1 MRNTVNTT
9 MVDINTSPVG
19 GVRRRGN
26 VMLFVIFIL
35 GTLFAASMAFLALMR
50 TEAGVMSSRRDQD
63 KLDVIIGGLS
73 DDLML
78 NSVTSLMGQ
87 GLLITGGNR
96 VPYVQDVV
104 DANADGVADRSD
116 SLSSFATIP
125 GVHHLVASNEPY
137 DPGTGV
143 LEWFAVSDPYRAWDD
158 RVDVHA
164 NPINSALPV
173 EPSLPAT
180 RPLRIRPLNGIGL
193 LPPYDYIYD
202 TTDDSFTLNWG
213 LSDADGDGVVDSVRH
228 RVALLGGGEADWG
241 LAGLGGTDDTTCS
254 GVIDVPFTGAPSF
267 TDPTGPL
274 TPLPCDDF
282 DGNGILDFGTLYP
295 QSFRRAIAAKL
306 RDPDPAVQDD
316 LDDLY
321 FSLRLIQNGGMAN
334 LGYSHR
340 ALIDN
345 LFGKF
350 GSGPNDLTAAN
361 MMNLPY
367 GPAVEQALRRR
378 GLLAPLRWSDPLA
391 TLGPLGEDM
400 LADDGRDGPLYKT
413 LFEALIIPQ
422 SGPPEDLQWFPVL
435 DEPGGNTPEDIYDLD
450 WAGRWM
456 NPNRWNDLND
466 SAGAGNADRHYD
478 IAHNVTTVST
488 GDMLMRN
495 GKFGAG
501 LLTGAMP
508 TYDPT
513 IDGWVDAGGVPY
525 SLSTDTAIQM
535 YPAYDVNH
543 NPATGVGDPSFI
555 DPTTGLPKV
564 PLPVMNAAFGYGRP
578 RDAGG
583 TPSSDIR
590 YAGMQFALHSIGNIN
605 APTQRE
611 IQTVQDYFT
620 VMLRN
625 VTVLG
630 PPGPD
635 GIPGTPD
642 DQDLIHDQAAQLT
655 ANFID
660 FADFDSGASPFAGLT
675 PGGRWDYPTIVQS
688 RSGKFFAGMEN
699 QPFISEVYVK
709 NPDEGGVELF
719 YPHAIGTL
727 DLGTLGYGIRVIKNG
742 GVSAVHW
749 LPMVTEIIGQTQ
761 RYIYYANA
769 GFSGAGPR
777 GNIDIDEIRDLGT
790 GGIVQLIRR
799 LPNGNLA
806 VVDEVTLNDPA
817 LVPPASFNASMQRD
831 TFGAAGWRATVPQYR
846 VTQAYQ
852 TLGSVND
859 DNGDRNL
866 RPDVA
871 PVHAT
876 TDSLGLEAAYPTTG
890 SLLLLMQHANEVRFD
905 PDGMSY
911 TLPPAKPMTFLLTT
925 GFGNVDNGH
934 MPVFDV
940 GQVAQGAFNGPQP
953 MDGTTG
959 LSIPWGQLVFD
970 YFTALAFDNQFNPLA
985 DPPLFAAPQEP
996 GNGPDGG
1003 AGPGDDVDGDLVPWE
1018 YDFGYQGFI
1027 AYLRAN
1033 QPTVELGGVRVH
1045 GRININ
1051 AAPWKVLDGLPL
1063 MHPKVMP
1070 IYKHLPV
1077 DPAAGGGIETLR
1089 WRDVLPY
1096 PTGAFPGPLGDRSF
1110 TPTGNG
1116 AGMTGPVVEKLGV
1129 GKAKGIVAYR
1139 ELRELPD
1146 PTGTWASRTTG
1157 NYNTL
1162 MPNSWRYRSDGSTNF
1177 LANTTQR
1184 HTAGFLTV
1192 GELANVRLPRPGDIT
1207 LVVTDAFS
1215 QMDNG
1220 QSYDFPFAQ
1229 NYLFAVAPLVA
1240 LGDWVTVKGHT
1251 FTAYGVLTGQG
1262 EVAEVNRLAERF
1274 EMVFDRSN
1282 LLISDDPAER
1292 PEVIYKVREP
1302 LSAVN
1307 PN

>member
-1 MRNTVNTT
+1 
-9 MVDINTSPVG
+9 
-19 GVRRRGN
+19 
-26 VMLFVIFIL
+26 
-35 GTLFAASMAFLALMR
+35 
-50 TEAGVMSSRRDQD
+50 
-63 KLDVIIGGLS
+63 
-73 DDLML
+73 
-78 NSVTSLMGQ
+78 
-87 GLLITGGNR
+87 
-96 VPYVQDVV
+96 
-104 DANADGVADRSD
+104 
-116 SLSSFATIP
+116 
-125 GVHHLVASNEPY
+125 
-137 DPGTGV
+137 
-143 LEWFAVSDPYRAWDD
+143 
-158 RVDVHA
+158 
-164 NPINSALPV
+164 
-173 EPSLPAT
+173 
-180 RPLRIRPLNGIGL
+180 
-193 LPPYDYIYD
+193 
-202 TTDDSFTLNWG
+202 
-213 LSDADGDGVVDSVRH
+213 
-228 RVALLGGGEADWG
+228 
-241 LAGLGGTDDTTCS
+241 
-254 GVIDVPFTGAPSF
+254 
-267 TDPTGPL
+267 
-274 TPLPCDDF
+274 
-282 DGNGILDFGTLYP
+282 
-295 QSFRRAIAAKL
+295 
-306 RDPDPAVQDD
+306 
-316 LDDLY
+316 
-321 FSLRLIQNGGMAN
+321 
-334 LGYSHR
+334 
-340 ALIDN
+340 
-345 LFGKF
+345 
-350 GSGPNDLTAAN
+350 

-378 GLLAPLRWSDPLA
+378 GVLAPLRWDDPLA
-391 TLGPLGEDM
+391 ALGPLGEDM

-413 LFEALIIPQ
+413 LFDALLV
-422 SGPPEDLQWFPVL
+422 PPTVPHEDLQWFPVL
-435 DEPGGNTPEDIYDLD
+435 DEPGGFTTDERYDLD

-456 NPNRWNDLND
+456 NPELWNDLD
-466 SAGAGNADRHYD
+466 GPGNVDRHYD
-478 IAHNVTTVST
+478 IPHIVTTVST
-488 GDMLMRN
+488 DDMLMRN

-508 TYDPT
+508 QYDPT
-513 IDGWVDAGGVPY
+513 IIDGWVDAGGAFYLP
-525 SLSTDTAIQM
+525 SGDSAIQI

-543 NPATGVGDPSFI
+543 NAATGVGDPSFI

-630 PPGPD
+630 APGPD
-635 GIPGTPD
+635 GNPGTAD

-660 FADFDSGASPFAGLT
+660 FADYDAGPPGGGGGQGTPSDLPTAILSRGTAGTVFYGIEKQPYISEIYWDPVTDPPVLAVELANPHNAQLNLSPFNPATPYGLQYVATGGGAATLMVTFSAVAGNVIVSGPNNRYLYATSNTAGLPPLGQSIDLIT
-675 PGGRWDYPTIVQS
+675 NPTTTLTAGDRIQLVRNFPGG
-688 RSGKFFAGMEN
+688 
-699 QPFISEVYVK
+699 
-709 NPDEGGVELF
+709 
-719 YPHAIGTL
+719 
-727 DLGTLGYGIRVIKNG
+727 
-742 GVSAVHW
+742 
-749 LPMVTEIIGQTQ
+749 
-761 RYIYYANA
+761 
-769 GFSGAGPR
+769 
-777 GNIDIDEIRDLGT
+777 
-790 GGIVQLIRR
+790 
-799 LPNGNLA
+799 
-806 VVDEVTLNDPA
+806 VVVVCDEVVIPPTGFPLPA
-817 LVPPASFNASMQRD
+817 LISTMQRD
-831 TFGAAGWRATVPQYR
+831 NNPVNVGGWRVTVPSYS
-846 VTQAYQ
+846 TNYGLSH
-852 TLGSVND
+852 TLGRANNQVILPN
-859 DNGDRNL
+859 
-866 RPDVA
+866 VA

-876 TDSLGLEAAYPTTG
+876 TDDMGLESAYPTTG
-890 SLLLLMQHANEVRFD
+890 AMLLLMRHANSLA
-905 PDGMSY
+905 GAANA
-911 TLPPAKPMTFLLTT
+911 TLGGTAAVL
-925 GFGNVDNGH
+925 DNGH
-934 MPVFDV
+934 MPVFDLTQRAQV
-940 GQVAQGAFNGPQP
+940 GVNPVTGLPDGSQP
-953 MDGTTG
+953 MDGTTL

-970 YFTALAFDNQFNPLA
+970 YFTALPFDNQFNPLA
-985 DPPLFAAPQEP
+985 DPPLYAAPQEP
-996 GNGPDGG
+996 GNPPDGG
-1003 AGPGDDVDGDLVPWE
+1003 AVPGDDFDNDGVPWE
-1018 YDFGYQGFI
+1018 FDFGYQGFT

-1096 PTGAFPGPLGDRSF
+1096 PTGAFPGPMGDRSF
-1110 TPTGNG
+1110 TPTGDG
-1116 AGMTGPVVEKLGV
+1116 AGMTGPEVEKLGV
-1129 GKAKGIVAYR
+1129 GKAKGMVAYR

-1177 LANTTQR
+1177 LAITTQR

-1282 LLISDDPAER
+1282 L
-1292 PEVIYKVREP
+1292 
-1302 LSAVN
+1302 
-1307 PN
+1307 